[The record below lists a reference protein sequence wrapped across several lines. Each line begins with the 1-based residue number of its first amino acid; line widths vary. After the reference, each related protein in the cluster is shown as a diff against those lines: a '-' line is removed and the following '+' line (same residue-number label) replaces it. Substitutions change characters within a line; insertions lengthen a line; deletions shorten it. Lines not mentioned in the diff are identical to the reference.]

1 MLPEKHLD
9 DTSSPAPATTL
20 RFELVYGAG
29 RSGAPRLIG
38 PCRDQDEARLV
49 GRAWQAEHHGD
60 PGGDVVF
67 IAADRLVPVESGKL
81 YISSIQSVSDYLAGV
96 TP

>member
-9 DTSSPAPATTL
+9 DTSSPAPATML
-20 RFELVYGAG
+20 RFALVYGAG
-29 RSGAPRLIG
+29 DSGAPRLIG

-49 GRAWQAEHHGD
+49 GRSWQAEHYDD
-60 PGGDVVF
+60 PCWDVVF

-81 YISSIQSVSDYLAGV
+81 
-96 TP
+96 